1 MRGSHSVFNLNDKGS
16 VHFLNSF
23 NSLNISIKTLEE
35 SINYV
40 TVYIG
45 LKIVLVFENNPEY
58 GNN

>member
-1 MRGSHSVFNLNDKGS
+1 MHGSHSMFNLNNKGS

-40 TVYIG
+40 TVYID
-45 LKIVLVFENNPEY
+45 LKIVLAFGDNPEY